1 MAFHDDII
9 LQEVSSGLFATEIIE
24 DYWII
29 VGPNGGYLGALITN
43 AAEMHLEREPY
54 QLRGITIHYLTPPKL
69 GPIEIRVTTI
79 RTGKSVT
86 FLQFEMTQNS
96 VVVLVATGSWASIN
110 EGIESPQIM
119 IPDVPGPEN
128 CPVSTRIT
136 DSPTRLHEKWEIR
149 SVNQALSA
157 SFENNNSR
165 MQWWIRPKE
174 TTPMSSS
181 LIVAAADA
189 LPPPIFFQSD
199 KIKMAPTI
207 DLTIHVRADIDS
219 VQWNGASW
227 LLAEFV
233 TSHASG
239 GFIEEDGLIWND
251 AGTLICMSRQ
261 LALAR

>member
-1 MAFHDDII
+1 MAFHNDII
-9 LQEVSSGLFATEIIE
+9 LREVSSGIFATEIIE

-29 VGPNGGYLGALITN
+29 VGPNGGYLGALLTN
-43 AAEMHLEREPY
+43 AGEMHLGLETH

-69 GPIEIRVTTI
+69 GPVDIRVTTI
-79 RTGKSVT
+79 RSGKSVT
-86 FLQFEMTQNS
+86 FLRFEMAQNS
-96 VVVLVATGSWASIN
+96 EIVLAATGSWASSN
-110 EGIESPQIM
+110 KGIESPHIV
-119 IPDVPGPEN
+119 IPEVPSPED
-128 CPVSTRIT
+128 CPIPTRLT

-149 SVNQALSA
+149 SVNQASDELTES
-157 SFENNNSR
+157 NDLR

-174 TTPMSSS
+174 TTPMSSA

-199 KIKMAPTI
+199 SIKMAPTV
-207 DLTIHVRADIDS
+207 DLTIHVRANINL
-219 VQWNGASW
+219 VQWGATSW

-233 TSHASG
+233 THHASG

-251 AGTLICMSRQ
+251 DGTLLCMSRQ

>member
-29 VGPNGGYLGALITN
+29 VGPNGGYLGALLTN
-43 AAEMHLEREPY
+43 AGELHLGLETH

-69 GPIEIRVTTI
+69 GPIEICVSTI
-79 RTGKSVT
+79 RSGKSVT
-86 FLQFEMTQNS
+86 FLRFEMTQNS
-96 VVVLVATGSWASIN
+96 EIVLVATGSWASN
-110 EGIESPQIM
+110 SKGIESPQIV
-119 IPDVPGPEN
+119 IPKVPSPKD
-128 CPVSTRIT
+128 CPIPTRLT

-149 SVNQALSA
+149 SVNQALNELAES
-157 SFENNNSR
+157 NNSR

-174 TTPMSSS
+174 ATPMTSS

-189 LPPPIFFQSD
+189 LPPPIFFHSD
-199 KIKMAPTI
+199 TIKMAPTV
-207 DLTIHVRADIDS
+207 DLTIHVRADINLA
-219 VQWNGASW
+219 QWGPASW

-233 TSHASG
+233 THHASG

-251 AGTLICMSRQ
+251 DGTLLCMSRQ